1 MVRFLHLD
9 DHRSAT
15 MYNLAHSIGLDLD
28 TSKAPSIRDSDY
40 SLSSPSVAFLH
51 SQDIFPPNSIQ
62 CVTRLI
68 TTITSL
74 KPSTTES
81 QASTYGS
88 REVRYDPTRFR
99 RRFNSNDPSFL
110 NQPTRHHTVNV
121 TSLTYLVTIHRPDA
135 IWLHSNSLCHPVTIQ
150 PLGLAQA

>member
-51 SQDIFPPNSIQ
+51 SRDIFPPNSIQ

-74 KPSTTES
+74 NHQRPNLK
-81 QASTYGS
+81 
-88 REVRYDPTRFR
+88 R
-99 RRFNSNDPSFL
+99 RRMGVEKSDTTQRDSVGGSSNDPSFL